1 MNTLEKR
8 LSTIE
13 GKLIPKL
20 SEYEEQLCQNAWFVA
35 LLKDEG
41 LDVGDLKLTGS
52 VFGSMPY
59 ATMIRLRDQFRQV
72 IGGR

>member
-20 SEYEEQLCQNAWFVA
+20 SEYEEQLCQKAWFVE
-35 LLKDEG
+35 LLNGEG
-41 LDVGDLKLTGS
+41 IDVEDLKLTGS
-52 VFGSMPY
+52 VFGSLPY
-59 ATMIRLRDQFRQV
+59 AILIRLRDRV
-72 IGGR
+72 GSDIE